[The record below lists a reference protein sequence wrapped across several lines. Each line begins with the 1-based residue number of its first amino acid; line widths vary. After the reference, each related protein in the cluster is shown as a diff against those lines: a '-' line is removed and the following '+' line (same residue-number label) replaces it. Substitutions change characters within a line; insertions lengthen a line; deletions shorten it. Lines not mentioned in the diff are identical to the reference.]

1 MVAIRKHVVSRDES
15 IYEAWPDVVQTISG
29 RLVCVFAECTHHE
42 NRADARLTLRVSD
55 DRGRTWSE
63 KRYLT
68 EKGTQTEYF
77 NCPRISRLR
86 DGRLAIVCDRI
97 HGGFD
102 AAEKAEIYLW
112 YGDCEGECWEKPKIY
127 PFRGIVPDKLLQ
139 LENGRL
145 ILSNHRGNP
154 KTSKPE
160 QHLWYSDDGG
170 DSWSEEVTVAADSRY
185 ELCEVSILDCG
196 GNTLVAFLRENSRQG
211 FDVLKTISRDGGET
225 WSALIPTG
233 MSCGHRPTA
242 GFLLDGRV
250 MVTYRFIP
258 VWMHSIFAAFFTR
271 ETALSDVRPRKDL
284 RVMPLDYDR
293 NAVPDLGYTGWTQF
307 EDGEIY
313 VVNYIKDDSDK
324 AYIRGYS
331 FRPEDVILP
340 QN

>member
-1 MVAIRKHVVSRDES
+1 MPMEKHIVSKDPGV
-15 IYEAWPDVVQTISG
+15 YEAWPDVVQTENG

-42 NRADARLTLRVSD
+42 DRSGARLAICTSD
-55 DRGRTWSE
+55 DRGRTWST

-68 EKGTQTEYF
+68 EKGTKTDYF
-77 NCPRISRLR
+77 NCPRISALR

-102 AAEKAEIYLW
+102 AADKAELYLW
-112 YGDCEGECWEKPKIY
+112 YGDGEHWDAPKVY

-139 LENGRL
+139 LESGRL

-154 KTSKPE
+154 ATGQPE

-170 DSWSEEVTVAADSRY
+170 VTWSREITVAADPKY
-185 ELCEVSILDCG
+185 ALCEANILDCG
-196 GNTLVAFLRENSRQG
+196 GGVLVAFLRENSRLG
-211 FDVLKTISRDGGET
+211 YDIFKTISYNSGES
-225 WSALIPTG
+225 WSELIPTG
-233 MSCGHRPTA
+233 MCAGHRPTA
-242 GFLLDGRV
+242 GFLRDGRV

-271 ETALSDVRPRKDL
+271 ETALSAARPRKDL

-293 NAVPDLGYTGWTQF
+293 NPTPDLGYTGWAQF
-307 EDGEIY
+307 DDGEIY
-313 VVNYIKDDSDK
+313 VVNYIKDDSSK
-324 AYIRGYS
+324 AHIRGYS

-340 QN
+340 QEE